1 MAMMVFC
8 SDCKRETEA
17 ILDTRQ
23 GDTICTECSLVLESH
38 HIDESSEWRI
48 FADSDDNGKYDRER
62 VGSKQNILLDQA
74 NLQTFA
80 SNPNPKKG
88 GGGPFVGSLNS
99 LNQLSNSDKG
109 LTEGFKMIEN
119 MGDNLGLVR
128 TIKGRACEI
137 FKNVEDNKSC
147 RGRNLKAT
155 VAAAALYI
163 ACKEIKLSRTLK
175 EISTVAD
182 GVAMKDISRAVE
194 VIKKTMELET
204 GGVQP
209 GELVRRFCSK
219 LNMNNQAI
227 KAVQEAVLEVES
239 LDIRRNPKSILA
251 AIIYMI
257 NQVSGAARSF
267 KEIAIV
273 AEVAENTVKGSYK
286 DVAPHASKLIPKWY
300 PQQVHKVF

>member
-128 TIKGRACEI
+128 TIKDRACEI
-137 FKNVEDNKSC
+137 FKNVENNKSC

-155 VAAAALYI
+155 VAAALYI
-163 ACKEIKLSRTLK
+163 SCKEIKLSRTLK
-175 EISTVAD
+175 EISTVA
-182 GVAMKDISRAVE
+182 MKDINRAVE
-194 VIKKTMELET
+194 VIKKTMEVEKCGSL
-204 GGVQP
+204 QP
-209 GELVRRFCSK
+209 RELVRRFCSK

-227 KAVQEAVLEVES
+227 KAVQEAVLEAEE
-239 LDIRRNPKSILA
+239 LDIRRNPKSVLA

-257 NQVSGAARSF
+257 DQVSGAARSF

-300 PQQVHKVF
+300 PQQVHRVF

>member
-62 VGSKQNILLDQA
+62 VGSKQNLLLDQA
-74 NLQTFA
+74 ILQTFA

-88 GGGPFVGSLNS
+88 GGGGPFVGSLNS
-99 LNQLSNSDKG
+99 LNQSNSDKG

-119 MGDNLGLVR
+119 MADNLGVVR
-128 TIKGRACEI
+128 TIKDGACEI

-155 VAAAALYI
+155 VAATLYI
-163 ACKEIKLSRTLK
+163 ACKELKLSRTLK
-175 EISTVAD
+175 EISRVAD
-182 GVAMKDISRAVE
+182 GVAMKEISRAVE
-194 VIKKTMELET
+194 VIKKRMEVET

-209 GELVRRFCSK
+209 AELVRRFCSK
-219 LNMNNQAI
+219 LNMNYQAI
-227 KAVQEAVLEVES
+227 KAVEEAVEAVENF
-239 LDIRRNPKSILA
+239 DIRRNPKSILA

-257 NQVSGAARSF
+257 DQVSGSARSF

-273 AEVAENTVKGSYK
+273 AEVAEGTVKGSYK
-286 DVAPHASKLIPKWY
+286 DVAPLASKLIPKWY
-300 PQQVHKVF
+300 PQQVLV

>member
-62 VGSKQNILLDQA
+62 VGSKQNLLLDQA
-74 NLQTFA
+74 NLRTFA
-80 SNPNPKKG
+80 SNPNPKKGGG

-99 LNQLSNSDKG
+99 LNQSNSSDKG

-119 MGDNLGLVR
+119 MADNLGLVR
-128 TIKGRACEI
+128 TIKDRACEI

-155 VAAAALYI
+155 VAATLYI
-163 ACKEIKLSRTLK
+163 ACKELKLSRTLK
-175 EISTVAD
+175 EISRVAD
-182 GVAMKDISRAVE
+182 GVAMKEISRTVE
-194 VIKKTMELET
+194 VIKKRMEVET

-209 GELVRRFCSK
+209 AELVRRFCSK
-219 LNMNNQAI
+219 LNMNYQAI
-227 KAVQEAVLEVES
+227 KAVEAVENF
-239 LDIRRNPKSILA
+239 DIRRNPKSILA

-257 NQVSGAARSF
+257 DQVSGSARSF
-267 KEIAIV
+267 KEIAIA
-273 AEVAENTVKGSYK
+273 AEVAEGTVKKSYN
-286 DVAPHASKLIPKWY
+286 DVAPHASTLIPKWY
-300 PQQVHKVF
+300 PQQVHKVLV